1 MQTTPR
7 HAEMIETNRLNS
19 RLDMILEKYQD
30 IELDDNTPIVLYLT
44 ERMLSDIEDCRRTQ
58 RQQIRQRATWPS
70 LN

>member
-7 HAEMIETNRLNS
+7 HAETIETNRLQT

-30 IELDDNTPIVLYLT
+30 MNLDENEPFVLYLT
-44 ERMLSDIEDCRRTQ
+44 ERMLSDIEDCRRAQ